1 MKIALL
7 LVFIGFMITTVI
19 LNANNQMIELKVGDN
34 APEFSLYDQ
43 DNKLHKLSDYKGK
56 KLVVYYFPKADTPG
70 WTKEACGFR
79 DIYSEYKRA
88 GIKVFGIS
96 YDSQK
101 SLKKFKTKYA
111 LPFDFLSDS
120 KKEVAVKYGAAGTG
134 WPRRITF
141 IIDKNSKIEK
151 IYNKMNVNTHAE
163 QILDD
168 LFPKK

>member
-1 MKIALL
+1 MRIILLLIALCL
-7 LVFIGFMITTVI
+7 LIATA
-19 LNANNQMIELKVGDN
+19 LLSANNQTVELKVGDL
-34 APEFSLYDQ
+34 APTFSLYDQ
-43 DNKLHKLSDYKGK
+43 DNKLHKLSDYKGQR
-56 KLVVYYFPKADTPG
+56 LIIYYFPKADTPG

-96 YDSQK
+96 YDSSK
-101 SLKKFKTKYA
+101 TLKKFKNKYA

-120 KKEVAVKYGAAGTG
+120 KKEVAVQYGAAGTG

-141 IIDKNSKIEK
+141 IIDKNSRIEK
-151 IYNKMNVNTHAE
+151 IYKKMNVNTHAE

>member
-1 MKIALL
+1 MRIILLLIALCL
-7 LVFIGFMITTVI
+7 LIATA
-19 LNANNQMIELKVGDN
+19 LLSANNQTVELKVGDL
-34 APEFSLYDQ
+34 APTFSLYDQ
-43 DNKLHKLSDYKGK
+43 DNKLHKLSDYKGQR
-56 KLVVYYFPKADTPG
+56 LIIYYFPKADTPG

-96 YDSQK
+96 YDSSK
-101 SLKKFKTKYA
+101 TLKKFKNKYA